1 MGFTNSMALA
11 GSFMM
16 SGYFSIEGAPH
27 TEKPPEANLVA
38 ASAGYFHAMGMP
50 LLAGR
55 YFTEGEALKGD
66 AAVIN
71 EAAARKFFGNP
82 QQAVGRRIIGGVCK
96 SCEIAGV
103 ARNLKNF
110 GLTKESV
117 PELYGSLMNMPC
129 PALDIVVPTYSDRRT
144 LALGAQR
151 DFECGAW
158 TWRWNGSARWKTCLA
173 FSTWQNLASMRRLWL
188 GCLRCWRWFSLA
200 AIGVFGVTAYWAH
213 AADPGNRA
221 ADGVGCGEW
230 TGTANGAAASAAGR
244 RGRCDGGSGTA
255 RWLATRLLRSLL
267 FVCWRTIRRRF
278 WRQARLCWRWLG

>member
-1 MGFTNSMALA
+1 
-11 GSFMM
+11 
-16 SGYFSIEGAPH
+16 
-27 TEKPPEANLVA
+27 
-38 ASAGYFHAMGMP
+38 MGMP

-129 PALDIVVPTYSDRRT
+129 PALDIAVRTYSDPAYLVSSVRSAISSVAPDLAMERVRT
-144 LALGAQR
+144 MEDVLG
-151 DFECGAW
+151 D
-158 TWRWNGSARWKTCLA
+158 
-173 FSTWQNLASMRRLWL
+173 TWQNLASMRLWL
-188 GCLRCWRWFSLA
+188 GCLRCWRWFWRRS
-200 AIGVFGVTAYWAH
+200 
-213 AADPGNRA
+213 
-221 ADGVGCGEW
+221 GC
-230 TGTANGAAASAAGR
+230 SA
-244 RGRCDGGSGTA
+244 
-255 RWLATRLLRSLL
+255 
-267 FVCWRTIRRRF
+267 
-278 WRQARLCWRWLG
+278 